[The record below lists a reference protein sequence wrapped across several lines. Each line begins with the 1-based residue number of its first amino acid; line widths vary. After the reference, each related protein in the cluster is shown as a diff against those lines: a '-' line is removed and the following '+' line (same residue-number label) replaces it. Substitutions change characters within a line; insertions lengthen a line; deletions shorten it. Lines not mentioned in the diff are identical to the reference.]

1 MEKTFF
7 SRTGELVW
15 EEIFDLTFF
24 FFFVIIFTLFSVCPF
39 LKFGVPKCREFYV
52 DLKKKYPYIIFRGD
66 VHLFSL
72 IYTQVSKLRTFV
84 T

>member
-24 FFFVIIFTLFSVCPF
+24 FVIIFTLFSVCPF
-39 LKFGVPKCREFYV
+39 LKFGVPKYREFYV
-52 DLKKKYPYIIFRGD
+52 DFKKKYPYILFRGD

>member
-24 FFFVIIFTLFSVCPF
+24 FVIIFTLFSVCPF
-39 LKFGVPKCREFYV
+39 L
-52 DLKKKYPYIIFRGD
+52 
-66 VHLFSL
+66 SL
-72 IYTQVSKLRTFV
+72 GYQNVGNFM
-84 T
+84 

>member
-24 FFFVIIFTLFSVCPF
+24 FGDNIYSVFCLP
-39 LKFGVPKCREFYV
+39 L
-52 DLKKKYPYIIFRGD
+52 
-66 VHLFSL
+66 
-72 IYTQVSKLRTFV
+72 SKVWGTKM
-84 T
+84 

>member
-24 FFFVIIFTLFSVCPF
+24 FCDNIYSVFYLPFSKVWGT
-39 LKFGVPKCREFYV
+39 KM
-52 DLKKKYPYIIFRGD
+52 
-66 VHLFSL
+66 
-72 IYTQVSKLRTFV
+72 
-84 T
+84 

>member
-7 SRTGELVW
+7 FRTGELVW

-24 FFFVIIFTLFSVCPF
+24 FCDNIYSVFCLPFSKVW
-39 LKFGVPKCREFYV
+39 VPKCREFYV
-52 DLKKKYPYIIFRGD
+52 DFKKKKYPYILFRGD